1 MRRTS
6 HRPSRGTRSPR
17 VGVTSDAGVSLV
29 DALVA
34 LVILV
39 LAISVVATPIVAA
52 TLRTRNLAAE
62 MSEMFNARQEALE

>member
-6 HRPSRGTRSPR
+6 HRLSRSTRSPELSIS
-17 VGVTSDAGVSLV
+17 SDAGVSLV

-39 LAISVVATPIVAA
+39 LALSVVATPIVAA

-62 MSEMFNARQEALE
+62 TSEMFNARQEALE

>member
-6 HRPSRGTRSPR
+6 HRLSRSPR
-17 VGVTSDAGVSLV
+17 SPDAGFSSDAGISLV
-29 DALVA
+29 DGLVA

-39 LAISVVATPIVAA
+39 LALSVVTTPIVAA

-62 MSEMFNARQEALE
+62 MSQMFNARQEALE

>member
-6 HRPSRGTRSPR
+6 HRLSRSTRSPELSIS
-17 VGVTSDAGVSLV
+17 SDTGVSLV

-39 LAISVVATPIVAA
+39 LALSVVATPIVAA

-62 MSEMFNARQEALE
+62 TSEMFNARQEALE